1 MQTRARRLLL
11 TSLLFAALLLAV
23 RPPQSAAALDA
34 GTNATVSADGDCLRL
49 RLLPGLAS
57 TILTCIPDGSLVS
70 VLGGEAVVDG
80 IQWQRLA
87 FAGQSGWS
95 NGQYL
100 RAADDGAQAPA
111 GPPEASL
118 SGSVPTSGIGL
129 AVWSGGAVDG
139 MLPLAAQRGCT
150 LRAVWTTPSGT
161 FIGYIFGAPAVVNAQ
176 WNATYPGNLL
186 SANSPVIVICGAN
199 AAGAAPSAVSPAP
212 TSSAPAGPGQVALV
226 PRGVPSTPPG
236 PAGNR

>member
-100 RAADDGAQAPA
+100 RA
-111 GPPEASL
+111 
-118 SGSVPTSGIGL
+118 V
-129 AVWSGGAVDG
+129 VGGAVDG

-212 TSSAPAGPGQVALV
+212 TSSAPAGPGQVAAV